1 MCAVSTP
8 TDPLANVVKI
18 PANPG
23 VPPAGCVVS
32 STDSIV
38 PPDLVAPPTSP
49 HVVPHAGPSISIEK
63 APGNKTI
70 RSRYCFAQKKKVA
83 QYAQFH
89 GGRAAS
95 KHNKI
100 HHKNVQR
107 WLKDD
112 LDAIKNL
119 CRAKRCNKKG
129 QGRKLSY
136 PPEIDLKLL
145 QWVLEQ
151 REEKQMPVS

>member
-1 MCAVSTP
+1 MCADSRP
-8 TDPLANVVKI
+8 TDPIANVVKI
-18 PANPG
+18 PADPV

-32 STDSIV
+32 STDSII
-38 PPDLVAPPTSP
+38 PPDPVAPPTSP
-49 HVVPHAGPSISIEK
+49 VVPHAGPSTSIEK

-70 RSRYCFAQKKKVA
+70 RSRHSFAQKKKVA
-83 QYAQFH
+83 QYARFH
-89 GGRAAS
+89 EGRAAS
-95 KHNKI
+95 KHYKI

-112 LDAIKNL
+112 LDAIKNP

-145 QWVLEQ
+145 
-151 REEKQMPVS
+151 